1 METKN
6 EIMFIFRWIL
16 VSESSLSSL
25 AFVTSG
31 QLLDSKIHKKWH
43 HSAHLQR
50 KRIDYWVHPN
60 ELDRLCLIRETRAGL
75 FATGICVVIADFAQ
89 IYLLKIKT
97 KGQKTATKMHPNRK
111 PAGNLWQY
119 LSSSNEP
126 QSINHLFNGRLEVHE
141 DIIKEY
147 IRHMLQWRWLKI
159 HITTQTSTLSQRERE
174 HQSEKRRFTNS
185 GSERWNFR

>member
-1 METKN
+1 M
-6 EIMFIFRWIL
+6 
-16 VSESSLSSL
+16 
-25 AFVTSG
+25 
-31 QLLDSKIHKKWH
+31 
-43 HSAHLQR
+43 
-50 KRIDYWVHPN
+50 HPN

-147 IRHMLQWRWLKI
+147 IRHMLQ
-159 HITTQTSTLSQRERE
+159 
-174 HQSEKRRFTNS
+174 
-185 GSERWNFR
+185 